1 MIFTKES
8 LKQSIKPIIIV
19 ILVCAA
25 VFFWGRYR
33 KVSVELTLLPAIE
46 SGEQAQQLD
55 VTIFDEENAVNATV
69 FRRMDG
75 AGSATQHMELRPGPH
90 FIRGSLVLQSGR
102 TVVIEQSFEVPND
115 NAEIDLYLRHK

>member
-8 LKQSIKPIIIV
+8 LKQSIKPIVIV
-19 ILVCAA
+19 LLVCAA

-46 SGEQAQQLD
+46 SGENAQQLD
-55 VTIFDEENAVNATV
+55 VTIFDDEDAVNATI

-75 AGSATQHMELRPGPH
+75 ASSATQHMELRPGPH
-90 FIRGSLVLQSGR
+90 FIRGTLILQSGR
-102 TVVIEQSFEVPND
+102 TVVVEQSFDVPND
-115 NAEIDLYLRHK
+115 NAEINLYLRN